1 MKFGEEVIFTAKYQ
15 KQKLEHIDLEEII
28 DDVEQEWYALK
39 EIKET
44 KGIVVGRRNLPT
56 KLTFSSEY
64 DDEYAG
70 NFLGITKHDFV
81 ECYKIAYGLNK
92 SCLVPKSE
100 IIVLKEQL

>member
-1 MKFGEEVIFTAKYQ
+1 MKFGDEIVFTVKYQ
-15 KQKLEHIDLEEII
+15 KQKREHIDLEELG
-28 DDVEQEWYALK
+28 DEVEQDWYTLK
-39 EIKET
+39 PIKET
-44 KGIVVGRRNLPT
+44 KGIVVGKRNLPT

-64 DDEYAG
+64 DEYAG

-100 IIVLKEQL
+100 IVVLKE